1 MEFFNFVN
9 GFGFLNLCLIF
20 WSGIGQIWEKNRI
33 FGIFFIPFS
42 KFEYEDDGIFQFCKR
57 IRIPEFM
64 LDFLV
69 GDRTTLGK
77 NSNFWNFFIAFSKF
91 EYEDDG
97 IF

>member
-1 MEFFNFVN
+1 MEEQR
-9 GFGFLNLCLIF
+9 LWILSCTRLISKCYTYF
-20 WSGIGQIWEKNRI
+20 RAILEV
-33 FGIFFIPFS
+33 FS
-42 KFEYEDDGIFQFCKR
+42 KFEYEDVGIFQFCKR

-69 GDRTTLGK
+69 GNRTTLGE